1 MSNPLGRREFI
12 AAAGALGLARPAL
25 AQAAAKALVIG
36 GGFAGATAARTV
48 KALEPGA
55 AVTLLEP
62 KTTFAACP
70 FSNEVIVGM
79 REMSAQQFGYDR
91 LRAAGV
97 EVVHEAATAVDADA
111 RVATTSSGAKF
122 AYDRLI
128 LAPGVA
134 LNWGSPRGYDEAAA
148 GKMPHAWEAGAQ
160 TLLLRRQ
167 LEAMADGG
175 VVVMS
180 APANP
185 YRCPPGPYER
195 ASLIAWWLKANRP
208 KSKLLLLDSK
218 DAFSKQ
224 RLFQDAWKKFYPNLE
239 WVPQSSGGGVVAVDP
254 ATLTFETDFGRHK
267 ADVGNVIPAQKAGAI
282 AAIAGVA
289 DRTGWCPIDP
299 VTFEST
305 LKKNIHVVGDACVGG
320 AMPKSAFAANAQ
332 AKACAAAVVSL
343 LRGAAPAE
351 PRLLNTCYS
360 VAAPGYGFSVAGVYK
375 PGKGLLVEVENSGG
389 TSPVDAPASLRET
402 EANLANG
409 WFNTITAEVFG

>member
-1 MSNPLGRREFI
+1 MSSNFRRRDFI

-25 AQAAAKALVIG
+25 AQAAAKVVVIG
-36 GGFAGATAARTV
+36 GGFAGATAARAI

-55 AVTLLEP
+55 SVTLLEP
-62 KTTFAACP
+62 KTTFTACP

-79 REMSAQQFGYDR
+79 RELSAQQFGYDGVR
-91 LRAAGV
+91 KAGV
-97 EVVHEAATAVDADA
+97 EVVHEAATAVDSEA

-122 AYDRLI
+122 AYDRLV

-134 LNWGSPRGYDEAAA
+134 MNWGALPGYTEAAA
-148 GKMPHAWEAGAQ
+148 EKMPHAWEAGAQ
-160 TLLLRRQ
+160 TTLLRNQ
-167 LEAMADGG
+167 LEAMPDGG
-175 VVVMS
+175 AVVIS

-195 ASLIAWWLKANRP
+195 ASLIAWYLKTKKP

-218 DAFSKQ
+218 DVFSKQ
-224 RLFQDAWKKFYPNLE
+224 KLFQNAWKEFYPNLE
-239 WVPQSSGGGVVAVDP
+239 WVSQSSGGGVVSVDP
-254 ATLTFETDFGRHK
+254 ATLTFVTDFDKHK
-267 ADVGNVIPAQKAGAI
+267 ADVGNVIPPQKAGAI

-289 DRTGWCPIDP
+289 DRTGWCPVDP

-305 LKKNIHVVGDACVGG
+305 LRKNIHVVGDACIGG

-343 LRGAAPAE
+343 LRGAPPPE
-351 PRLLNTCYS
+351 PLLLNTCYS

-375 PGKGLLVEVENSGG
+375 PGKGLLLEVPGSGG
-389 TSPVDAPASLRET
+389 TSPVDAPASLREA
-402 EANLANG
+402 EAKFASG
-409 WFNTITAEVFG
+409 WFNTIAAEVFG